1 MTTMSSHLITI
12 TDDAGNPLLAPDER
26 YEPEPGSV
34 VLVKGAYG
42 TAWQRFFSTGRWH
55 PVRGNY
61 SLSWEQMLASPLT
74 NRNLVLVY
82 DAPKREVSHT

>member
-1 MTTMSSHLITI
+1 MPTLNRHLIII
-12 TDDAGNPLLAPDER
+12 TDDAGNPLLDPDER
-26 YEPEPGSV
+26 YEPECGSV
-34 VLVKGAYG
+34 VLVKGMYG
-42 TAWQRFFSTGRWH
+42 TAWQRFFSTERWH

-82 DAPKREVSHT
+82 DAPKREAAST